1 LRVGYLVR
9 IQIRQLPNLPADVR
23 GPLWA
28 TEERSLAERLE
39 GLEQD
44 MDALM
49 EFFAS
54 ALPEEVKRMKPEE
67 WRRVYGMLRL
77 EISARPDGTLE
88 AHRTLGED
96 LQVGFENGRV
106 VYALELAPSCVADW
120 RMQRNI
126 LRYRRPSPREPPP

>member
-1 LRVGYLVR
+1 
-9 IQIRQLPNLPADVR
+9 
-23 GPLWA
+23 
-28 TEERSLAERLE
+28 
-39 GLEQD
+39 

-88 AHRTLGED
+88 ARGILGEN
-96 LQVGFENGRV
+96 LRVGPEDGRGV
-106 VYALELAPSCVADW
+106 CDPELAPSGIAGW
-120 RMQRNI
+120 RMQWNI
-126 LRYRRPSPREPPP
+126 LRYRRPSPLGPPP